1 MFKTYQKYIIHN
13 FISKFFLIT
22 LIFFSLIIIMGSLDE
37 VTFSKDLDVNFL
49 TPYFLTLLNAPITL
63 FEIFPFIFLLTTQ
76 FLFYDLFK
84 KDELN
89 LLKTNGLN
97 NFSIIKIIFLIAITI
112 GVFNVFIFYNIASN
126 LKFYYS
132 NIKNNLSNDNKYLA
146 MVTKSGLWIKDEI
159 KEKKF
164 IIKSSSIKD
173 NFISDTVINEF
184 NSDYNL
190 VQIIQSKKIDI
201 KNNKWIIYDATITKD
216 NTTYFIEK
224 PMIIETS
231 FNYEKINNIFSN
243 VSTLNIFELFDLKKD
258 FEKLGYS
265 SVEIFIHLL
274 ELSTT
279 PLMYGILSILSAI
292 IMFGMTKTNSLIV
305 HITAGFLISVM
316 IYYIM
321 FFFTSLGNSG
331 TIPVIWSVLF
341 PILVMSIISIIGLI
355 NINEK

>member
-1 MFKTYQKYIIHN
+1 MFKTYQKYIIQN
-13 FISKFFLIT
+13 FISKFVLIT
-22 LIFFSLIIIMGSLDE
+22 IVFFSLIIIMGSLEE
-37 VTFSKDLDVNFL
+37 VTFSKELDVNFL

-76 FLFYDLFK
+76 FLFFDLFK

-97 NFSIIKIIFLIAITI
+97 NFSIIKIIFLIAIII
-112 GVFNVFIFYNIASN
+112 GVFNVLIFYNIASN

-132 NIKNNLSNDNKYLA
+132 NIKNNLSSDNKYLA

-184 NSDYNL
+184 DINYNL
-190 VQIIQSKKIDI
+190 VQIIKSKKIDI
-201 KNNKWIIYDATITKD
+201 KNNKWIIYDGTITRD
-216 NTTYFIEK
+216 NTTNFIEK
-224 PMIIETS
+224 PMIIETN

-243 VSTLNIFELFDLKKD
+243 VSTLNIFELFVLKKD
-258 FEKLGYS
+258 YERLGYS

-279 PLMYGILSILSAI
+279 PLMYGILSILSAV
-292 IMFGMTKTNSLIV
+292 IMFGMTKTNSLLV
-305 HITAGFLISVM
+305 HITSGFLISVM

-321 FFFTSLGNSG
+321 FFFTSLGNNG
-331 TIPVIWSVLF
+331 KIPVLLSVLF
-341 PILVMSIISIIGLI
+341 PMLVMSIISIIGLI

>member
-1 MFKTYQKYIIHN
+1 MFKIYERYIIKKYFKN
-13 FISKFFLIT
+13 FFIVSLVFLSLAVILNIFEEISFFKDI
-22 LIFFSLIIIMGSLDE
+22 E
-37 VTFSKDLDVNFL
+37 VNPLM
-49 TPYFLTLLNAPITL
+49 PYFLTFLNAPITL

-112 GVFNVFIFYNIASN
+112 GIFNVLIFYNIASN

-132 NIKNNLSNDNKYLA
+132 NIKNNLSTDNKYLA

-173 NFISDTVINEF
+173 NFISNTVINEF

>member
-1 MFKTYQKYIIHN
+1 MFKTYQKYIIQN
-13 FISKFFLIT
+13 FISKFILIT
-22 LIFFSLIIIMGSLDE
+22 LIFFSLIVIMGSLEE
-37 VTFSKDLDVNFL
+37 VTFSKDLDVNFF

-76 FLFYDLFK
+76 FLFYDLFR

-97 NFSIIKIIFLIAITI
+97 NFSIIKIIFLIAIII
-112 GVFNVFIFYNIASN
+112 GVFNVLIFYNISSN

-132 NIKNNLSNDNKYLA
+132 NIKNNLSSDNKYLA

-159 KEKKF
+159 GEKKF
-164 IIKSSSIKD
+164 IVKSSSIKD

-184 NSDYNL
+184 DSNYNL
-190 VQIIQSKKIDI
+190 VQVIQSKKIDI
-201 KNNKWIIYDATITKD
+201 KNNKWIIYDATITKN
-216 NTTYFIEK
+216 NTTNLIGK
-224 PMIIETS
+224 PIVIETN
-231 FNYEKINNIFSN
+231 FNFEKINNIFSN

-258 FEKLGYS
+258 YERLGYS

-305 HITAGFLISVM
+305 HITAGFLISVV

-321 FFFTSLGNSG
+321 FFFTSLGNNG
-331 TIPVIWSVLF
+331 KIPVLLSVLF

>member
-1 MFKTYQKYIIHN
+1 MFKTYQKYIINN

-22 LIFFSLIIIMGSLDE
+22 LIFFTLIIIMGSLDE

-84 KDELN
+84 KDELS

-97 NFSIIKIIFLIAITI
+97 NFSIIKIIFLIAISI
-112 GVFNVFIFYNIASN
+112 GVFNVLIFYNIASN

-132 NIKNNLSNDNKYLA
+132 NIKNNLSSDNKYLA

-190 VQIIQSKKIDI
+190 VQVIQSKKIDI
-201 KNNKWIIYDATITKD
+201 KII
-216 NTTYFIEK
+216 NG
-224 PMIIETS
+224 
-231 FNYEKINNIFSN
+231 
-243 VSTLNIFELFDLKKD
+243 LF
-258 FEKLGYS
+258 
-265 SVEIFIHLL
+265 
-274 ELSTT
+274 
-279 PLMYGILSILSAI
+279 M
-292 IMFGMTKTNSLIV
+292 MQQ
-305 HITAGFLISVM
+305 
-316 IYYIM
+316 
-321 FFFTSLGNSG
+321 
-331 TIPVIWSVLF
+331 
-341 PILVMSIISIIGLI
+341 
-355 NINEK
+355 

>member
-1 MFKTYQKYIIHN
+1 
-13 FISKFFLIT
+13 
-22 LIFFSLIIIMGSLDE
+22 MGSLEE
-37 VTFSKDLDVNFL
+37 VTFSKDLDVNFF

-76 FLFYDLFK
+76 FLFYDLFR

-97 NFSIIKIIFLIAITI
+97 NFSIIKIIFLIAIII
-112 GVFNVFIFYNIASN
+112 GVFNVLIFYNISSN

-132 NIKNNLSNDNKYLA
+132 NIKNNLSSDNKYLA

-159 KEKKF
+159 GEKKF
-164 IIKSSSIKD
+164 IVKSSSIKD

-184 NSDYNL
+184 DSNYNL
-190 VQIIQSKKIDI
+190 VQVIQSKKIDI
-201 KNNKWIIYDATITKD
+201 KNNKWIIYDATITKN
-216 NTTYFIEK
+216 NTTNLIGK
-224 PMIIETS
+224 PMVIETN
-231 FNYEKINNIFSN
+231 FNFDKINNIFSN

-258 FEKLGYS
+258 YERLGYS

-305 HITAGFLISVM
+305 HITAGFLISVV

-321 FFFTSLGNSG
+321 FFFTSLGNNG
-331 TIPVIWSVLF
+331 KIPVLLSVLF

>member
-89 LLKTNGLN
+89 LLKSNGLN

-132 NIKNNLSNDNKYLA
+132 NIKNNLSTDNKYLA

-173 NFISDTVINEF
+173 NFISNTVINEF

-216 NTTYFIEK
+216 NTTFFLEK
-224 PMIIETS
+224 PIIIETN
-231 FNYEKINNIFSN
+231 FNYEKINNIFAN